1 MSFTFIVHKINETFD
16 KLVKGVSVFVERTE
30 NTFQV
35 FNQRITE
42 VEQRP
47 VIDEAYIEKLVRNIL
62 AEERSMEQ
70 RKDSAEPQVEIPAL
84 SNAKQEDTIDSL
96 EGHNPF
102 VWSAFD
108 GFSSSTLLPIDFS
121 VDPIAPDSTP
131 SESWNIDWGKLY
143 GGCENWS
150 PHDRE
155 LGEDHEK
162 GNFLDS
168 PSPYSDHIAH
178 QSGYS
183 ETGCSPNLLS

>member
-47 VIDEAYIEKLVRNIL
+47 VIDEAYIEKLVRKIL

-70 RKDSAEPQVEIPAL
+70 RKDSAEPQLEIPAG
-84 SNAKQEDTIDSL
+84 SSPKQEDTVDSL
-96 EGHNPF
+96 GGHNPF

-108 GFSSSTLLPIDFS
+108 SFSSSTLFPIDFS
-121 VDPIAPDSTP
+121 ADPIAPDSTP

-155 LGEDHEK
+155 LEEDHEK

-168 PSPYSDHIAH
+168 PSPCSDHIAH

-183 ETGCSPNLLS
+183 ETGCSPNLLP

>member
-1 MSFTFIVHKINETFD
+1 M
-16 KLVKGVSVFVERTE
+16 FVERTE

-47 VIDEAYIEKLVRNIL
+47 VIDEAYIEKLVRKIL

-70 RKDSAEPQVEIPAL
+70 RKDSAEPQVEIPAC
-84 SNAKQEDTIDSL
+84 SNPKQENTVDSL
-96 EGHNPF
+96 GGHNPF

-108 GFSSSTLLPIDFS
+108 NFSSSTLFPIDFS
-121 VDPIAPDSTP
+121 VDPISPDSTP

-168 PSPYSDHIAH
+168 PSPYSDHISH

-183 ETGCSPNLLS
+183 ETRCSPNLLP

>member
-47 VIDEAYIEKLVRNIL
+47 VIDEAYIEKLVRKIL
-62 AEERSMEQ
+62 AEERSMDQ

-84 SNAKQEDTIDSL
+84 SNPKQDDAVDGL
-96 EGHNPF
+96 GGHNPF
-102 VWSAFD
+102 VWSEFD
-108 GFSSSTLLPIDFS
+108 VFSSSTLLPIDFS

-131 SESWNIDWGKLY
+131 SESWNIDWGKLC
-143 GGCENWS
+143 GGYENRS

-178 QSGYS
+178 QTGYS
-183 ETGCSPNLLS
+183 ETGYSPNFLL